1 MAMFRLSAGVVAGSS
16 GQSAI
21 AALAYRM
28 AAQYTAEHTTKTPD
42 YTAKSDELKYADIM
56 LPDDAPDW
64 AREAFGDIALARAYE
79 TVLAEAEAAGQVL
92 SDEEATMQAV
102 VRVAEVLGNSVE
114 SAERRL
120 NRRALSAQY
129 LRKVDLAL
137 PRELPLA
144 DQKALLRSFAKDAFT
159 DRGMVV
165 TISVHDKGDGN
176 PHAHL
181 LLSMRDL
188 GEHDWG
194 AKNRAWNSRAL
205 LRQWRLEW
213 GQHVNLALER
223 AGSNARVDHRSLRDQ
238 GLQLEP
244 ENYHPYIAEHA
255 ERVGATPVQKLH
267 CQDVR
272 KQNQAYIRSNPEH
285 ILAVVQARQGTFT
298 EADVRAAL
306 MKQLRP
312 DPAEG
317 PKLQSAEQY
326 EQARFEL
333 EVEVLELLADAM
345 RSPDLLEV
353 HGQDIKE
360 EAQFVTRSRS
370 QQVWQ
375 LTQDA
380 RTLAAGRLTVAE
392 DLAAQDPIETGT
404 GPILIDT
411 APIELERAAEE
422 AAAAKRSAPKGAPR
436 SARSGPSAAIVREA
450 LLDRAEDLFV
460 KVHGGPVRPGAAKWN
475 PKSQASFEMQMKGPR
490 RGLWFDHKI
499 GEGGDLLDLVAMEIC
514 GLSAAK
520 ADFPRVLEAAARYAG
535 LSTEAEIDTGMLEA
549 RQAQRA
555 REAEAA
561 KADIKAA
568 RDSLV
573 QSLVEVAAPA
583 SGSPGAAYL
592 ASRSITDMPEAQLA
606 YLPPVPELEVV
617 AARHAALVVWAT
629 DGNGRIMGGQRILVQ
644 EDGTH
649 VDMEIRKPSFGTVS
663 GHPAR
668 FPARIPGGPLVVAE
682 SPEAALSIWQ
692 ATGHE
697 TWAVFGVSGF
707 ANVPLPDHRDVIFA
721 PDRDAPDSPAGLAFR
736 KAVAQHVADGT
747 RLSIA
752 VAPEPSGSK
761 GDLNDTHQRAGA
773 AVVRAAI
780 VAARPVQR
788 FLSPALNPGQRS
800 AAEAILGPDQ
810 LTLVKGH
817 AGTGKTFTIGE
828 AARVWQAR
836 GVRVL
841 AGAPSGKATQE
852 LNALDGI
859 EARTL
864 SSWEAQWARGQYPKA
879 GRFVFIMDEAG
890 MVGLN
895 QWSRIQSQ
903 VVAMGGKLVAVG
915 DPEQLRPVLDLSGWA
930 LAEAQA
936 SDVPAIDLVIR
947 QKDAGDRA
955 ATAALAQGR
964 IAEGISHYV
973 DRGALRLETVAGD
986 PVAVLASE
994 YWSQDPGGR
1003 GRPSRIALA
1012 YSNADVEA
1020 LNAAIRK
1027 SGQEAGAVARS
1038 GRRFTISRMDRRHDE
1053 DGLEMAE
1060 RRAVE
1065 IQLSAG
1071 DRLMLTGPHRDL
1083 DLARSSFGTV
1093 TSVRDG
1099 AFSILMDDAREAVEI
1114 NAERFNQFDYGYA
1127 ATIHK
1132 SQGMSVDRVLLLP
1145 HRRMDRHSTY
1155 VALSRHRDALT
1166 VFGRK
1171 NHLDD
1176 ADALVAMAKR
1186 LPAPLQVPTSF
1197 AAPTLVQP
1205 PAAEIVNRP
1214 DWSGPR
1220 GTRTPGKF
1228 VGDRHLM
1235 AVATRVAGLLR
1246 ADYAE
1251 TDPILDA
1258 QAAVDPNRDY
1268 TGAPQAVIPDLL
1280 ARQTV
1285 FRADD
1290 VAAVLAKPIR
1300 DPDTFLR
1307 LFRQAMAH
1315 EDLVA
1320 LPGSKKDKEADPW
1333 VYTTRRHLA
1342 AELAALDRGV
1352 KLSQS
1357 PIDVAAEMPFGGL
1370 SEDQRAALEYALAPG
1385 AIRLVQGAAGS
1396 GKTRLAAMTARA
1408 HEAAGSV
1415 VTVISPTEAGRRA
1428 LAEEGVG
1435 ALTFAEFLAE
1445 PMAYRGPDAPGAVV
1459 VLDDANGLGIGRAD
1473 VLLARIEA
1481 MSAKLIAFQNPQ
1493 RRPLDPGPVFRS
1505 LADRIG
1511 TAELSGLEGVSG
1523 PVRDLLTAIRQPEA
1537 HGSGA
1542 IEAARAAGLVQAS
1555 GGQGRAMA
1563 DLARAYVADP
1573 TDDKIVL
1580 AWSRRAADE
1589 LTTAIRAE
1597 LDRTRPER
1605 ATAEEIPDGPLAG
1618 LKPGDRIRFAT
1629 SGVYGSPE
1637 RDPAREQVVQRGA
1650 QAEVMAR
1657 DPDGLLRLRV
1667 AEMNA
1672 HGRAVGSREIR
1683 VAPEGPLPPWH
1694 YSFASSIAASAG
1706 RRHDSVHLLAAVG
1719 MDREGLATGVATSR
1733 SALNLAVPATDRE
1746 ASAFLDR
1753 IVARERAPRAAADY
1767 GFDPGRAQVAAMHA
1781 PDLPIP
1787 GTPSA
1792 PELPPQGLD
1801 PEDVARLTRM
1811 PKIPLSAAHARAANT
1826 AYLQNHPDHIVALLQ
1841 SDRAVFTEHD
1851 VRQALRAR
1859 LGRRVTEPELR
1870 RLGDRAMASGALV
1883 PLDQAAPDGSPQ
1895 YVTVARLD
1903 QIQRSAEQTRMLA
1916 KGRFAPGE
1924 APVLRPEELEG
1935 LNPMQRQAAE
1945 AMLNADRLT
1954 LVQGHAGTGKTHTL
1968 RDVAR
1973 IWQERGVA
1981 VLAGAPSGKATRE
1994 LAGLEGVT
2002 TATLAAWE
2010 ARWARGEAPD
2020 PGRFVFLMD
2029 EAGMVGAGQW
2039 GRLQAQILAMG
2050 GKLIAIGDPDQLQ
2063 PVADLPGWNVAE
2075 RAVGS
2080 ARTVLIDT
2088 VVRQKEVLQR
2098 EATEM
2103 LVRGGAGVRIAIDF
2117 YDSIGALR
2125 LRPEDRADPFAALA
2139 GAFFET
2145 SDPTR
2150 SRVAIAY
2157 TNRDVHRLNDLIRAE
2172 ALARGIVDRNSQRS
2186 YGSILR
2192 RTTAPGGRTG
2202 QERVPLRLGVG
2213 DRIMLTKPHR
2223 DLNLPRSSFGTVLA
2237 TRAAEIDILFD
2248 QTADP
2253 VTLDLQSFRDIDYG
2267 FASTIHK
2274 SQGLTA
2280 QDVFVLPHRLMHRH
2294 ATYVALSRHS
2304 DNLHVF
2310 GRAGH
2315 FERVSDLV
2323 AMAQA
2328 PGHLS
2333 VELPDGPADPG
2344 ASMVPTVT
2352 DAQIALREDWRGA
2365 ERSRRPVAL
2374 AGDAELMGIA
2384 ERTAGLLAADWQPGA
2399 PVLREDGARYAAR
2412 PTEVIDDVIR
2422 RRSVLR
2428 AEDVAARLAHVIADP
2443 DTFLRAFREAMSH
2456 PDLILLSD
2464 DPATTGRSRV
2474 YTTRTQLRGEL
2485 DAVDRGIRLALSPSP
2500 DEVPDVS
2507 KTIAAR
2513 LGGLGLSEAQAN
2525 AVSYTGRGGRL
2536 RLIRGDAGSGKT
2548 RVATATA
2555 ELHREAGWS
2564 VMAVSPSGA
2573 GLDAL
2578 RAAGVERPRTLR
2590 GFSAGLASGQVRL
2603 DPGTVVILDDAGRL
2617 GSQEIAPLLR
2627 AVEKAGAKLVALMDD
2642 GVQTP
2647 LEAGPVVRALAA
2659 RIGVA
2664 ELDDSFRWDQRRALA
2679 MGGLVGGGTVAQVA
2693 LNILQEDGVLHAGG
2707 TARKATALLAKRF
2720 VEDPTQDKVALAW
2733 SRAEVGQLTDAIR
2746 TALDIRDP
2754 ERTGFEG
2761 TEEGSFAGLK
2771 PGDRVQFMGGG
2782 RVEDRTALR
2791 GAQRVYIRPG
2801 SRAEYI
2807 GTDPRGRQMLRLTGS
2822 DETSRAVRLAPDT
2835 NMPDWRFDFANTIHG
2850 AIGQARDSVHLLAS
2864 PGMSKQMLT
2873 SGARLHREELSI
2885 VVPAS
2890 ETRMPEVLSRIL
2902 QRDATAESALD
2913 YGFEPALA
2921 ARQAMQGQAREV
2933 VADAAPDGIA
2943 SAMGRLREI
2952 AGLGH
2957 DPSREVAPRGFE
2969 GEVLAEVIV
2978 AATLRHGKAPDGADL
2993 LALEGHVQALTDAGG
3008 WRKILRQAPK
3018 DLPQR
3023 ADRLAIKLAG
3033 HDEEGRALTTA
3044 RILARG
3050 HLSAEALGESGIAHL
3065 FADGLALYGQRAE
3078 DARAS
3083 GQAQELVAP
3092 SVLTRDL
3099 PTYPEIQ
3106 PPRETRR
3113 VQSRLPLP
3121 YAPRGGGLEAFLSNL
3136 NPSNDKLTR
3145 DALDMFGLDGQ
3156 RRRARARS
3164 YAAARQSMR
3173 DGSAYREAKLKV
3185 KAQELLRRADR
3196 IETSG
3201 KPVAT
3206 AERPVP
3212 QPLGAALQMALAI
3225 TEHLPSD
3232 HPAHERDLLDE
3243 LHVLLGR
3250 AEAVKLPEDQVRAT
3264 ARKIAVARAG
3274 YDAKLEL
3281 GRSLI
3286 AREQADYDANKD
3298 TNLEWQGMRRPTFK
3312 EQLFRRYAN
3321 HVGSRIE
3328 HPMAAQHQRVKAAYD
3343 DEVKGAVAKGVDRYG
3358 APTTLEWVAARIA
3371 HMPGVPHDLAD
3382 GLTRAMG
3389 TGSPQRAQEIEQAR
3403 SDVLDQLSNVDD
3415 QKGDARDVLPQL
3427 YKAFTYKEIEALAK
3441 PIANAP
3447 ASLTH
3452 VPKEQRQAI
3461 SQRLTKLTEGEL
3473 FGVMGYAWGDHAE
3486 RMAKQLHPQRGQS
3499 RGSGRGLF

>member
-1 MAMFRLSAGVVAGSS
+1 MAIFRLSAGIISRGK
-16 GQSAI
+16 GQSAV

-28 AAQYTAEHTTKTPD
+28 ATQYKSDSTNRTTD

-56 LPDDAPDW
+56 LPEDAPDW
-64 AREAFGDIALARAYE
+64 ARDAFGDIALVRTFE
-79 TVLAEAEAAGQVL
+79 EVLAEAEAAGQVL
-92 SDEEATMQAV
+92 SDDEAIRRAA
-102 VRVAEVLGNSVE
+102 VRVAETLANSVE
-114 SAERRL
+114 ISECRL
-120 NRRALSAQY
+120 NKHEKKARYFRT
-129 LRKVDLAL
+129 VDLSL
-137 PRELPLA
+137 PNELDLA
-144 DQKALLRSFAKDAFT
+144 DQKVLLRSFVKDAFT
-159 DRGMVV
+159 DSGMVV

-181 LLSMRDL
+181 MLSLRDL
-188 GEHDWG
+188 GEGDWG
-194 AKNRAWNSRAL
+194 AKNRSWDTSAL

-213 GQHVNLALER
+213 AQHVNLALER
-223 AGSNARVDHRSLRDQ
+223 VGSNARVDHRTLKDQ

-244 ENYHPYIAEHA
+244 ENYHPYIAERA
-255 ERVGATPVQKLH
+255 ERGGELPREKLR

-285 ILAVVQARQGTFT
+285 ILAVVQSRQGTFS

-312 DPAEG
+312 DPAEV
-317 PKLQSAEQY
+317 PKLQSAEDY
-326 EQARFEL
+326 EQSRFEL
-333 EVEVLELLADAM
+333 EVEVRELLAEAM
-345 RSPDLLEV
+345 RSPELLEV
-353 HGQDIKE
+353 HGQHVE
-360 EAQFVTRSRS
+360 EQARFVTRSRS
-370 QQVWQ
+370 QQAWQ

-380 RTLAAGRLTVAE
+380 RVLAAGRLAVAE
-392 DLAAQDPIETGT
+392 DLVAQDPIETGT

-411 APIELERAAEE
+411 APIELERAA
-422 AAAAKRSAPKGAPR
+422 KRSAPKASKAPPR
-436 SARSGPSAAIVREA
+436 RHSRSGSSAAEVREA

-460 KVHGGPVRPGAAKWN
+460 KVHGSPVRPGAAKWN

-535 LSTEAEIDTGMLEA
+535 LSTEARIDTSTLEA

-561 KADIKAA
+561 KAEIEAA
-568 RDSLV
+568 RA
-573 QSLVEVAAPA
+573 SLVESLVELAAPA

-592 ASRSITDMPEAQLA
+592 ASRAITDMPEAQLA
-606 YLPPVPELEVV
+606 CLPPVPELEVV
-617 AARHAALVVWAT
+617 GARHAALVVWAT
-629 DGNGRIMGGQRILVQ
+629 DGDGRIMGGQRILVQ
-644 EDGTH
+644 EDGVR
-649 VDMEIRKPSFGTVS
+649 VDTEIRKPSFGTVS

-668 FPARIPGGPLVVAE
+668 FPARTPDGPLVVAE

-707 ANVPLPDHRDVIFA
+707 ATAPLPDDRDVIFA

-736 KAVAQHVADGT
+736 KALAQHVANGA

-761 GDLNDTHQRAGA
+761 SDLNDTHQRAGA
-773 AVVRAAI
+773 EAVRAAI
-780 VAARPVQR
+780 AAARPVQR
-788 FLSPALNPGQRS
+788 FLSPALNPGQRN

-828 AARVWQAR
+828 TARAWQAR

-864 SSWEAQWARGQYPKA
+864 SAWEAHWARGQYSEA

-915 DPEQLRPVLDLSGWA
+915 DPEQLPPVLDLSGWA

-936 SDVPAIDLVIR
+936 GDVPAIDLVVR
-947 QKDAGDRA
+947 QRDAGDRA
-955 ATAALAQGR
+955 ATAALAKGR

-973 DRGALRLETVAGD
+973 ERGALRLETVGGD

-1003 GRPSRIALA
+1003 GRPSRIALG

-1020 LNAAIRK
+1020 LNAAIRRA
-1027 SGQEAGAVARS
+1027 GQAVGAVARS
-1038 GRRFTISRMDRRHDE
+1038 GRRFIISRMDRGYDE
-1053 DGLEMAE
+1053 DGLESAH
-1060 RRAVE
+1060 RRAAE
-1065 IQLSAG
+1065 IQLSPG

-1114 NAERFNQFDYGYA
+1114 DAARFNQFDYGYA

-1145 HRRMDRHSTY
+1145 HRRMDRHATY

-1171 NHLDD
+1171 DHLEN
-1176 ADALVAMAKR
+1176 ARALVAMATR
-1186 LPAPLQVPTSF
+1186 LPAPLQTPTSF
-1197 AAPTLVQP
+1197 ETPTLVQS
-1205 PAAEIVNRP
+1205 PAAEIFNRP
-1214 DWSGPR
+1214 DWNGPR
-1220 GTRTPGKF
+1220 GTGTRVGF

-1246 ADYAE
+1246 DDYAE

-1258 QAAVDPNRDY
+1258 QAMVDPNRDY
-1268 TGAPQAVIPDLL
+1268 TGAPQAVISDLL

-1290 VAAVLAKPIR
+1290 VATVLANPIR

-1307 LFRQAMAH
+1307 LFRQAMGH
-1315 EDLVA
+1315 KDLVA
-1320 LPGSKKDKEADPW
+1320 LPRSKEGKDADPW

-1352 KLSQS
+1352 KLAQS
-1357 PIDVAAEMPFGGL
+1357 PIDVAAEMPVEGL
-1370 SEDQRAALEYALAPG
+1370 SEDQRTALQYALAPG
-1385 AIRLVQGAAGS
+1385 GVRLVLGPAGS
-1396 GKTRLAAMTARA
+1396 GKTRLAAITARA
-1408 HEAAGSV
+1408 HETAGSV
-1415 VTVISPTEAGRRA
+1415 VTVINPTEAGRRA
-1428 LAEEGVG
+1428 LAEEGVA

-1505 LADRIG
+1505 LATRIG

-1523 PVRDLLTAIRQPEA
+1523 PARDLLAAIRQPEA
-1537 HGSGA
+1537 RDAGA
-1542 IEAARAAGLVQAS
+1542 IEAACAAGLVQAS
-1555 GGQGRAMA
+1555 GAQDRAMA
-1563 DLARAYVADP
+1563 DLARAYVAEP
-1573 TDDKIVL
+1573 ADDKIAL
-1580 AWSRRAADE
+1580 AWSRRAADD
-1589 LTTAIRAE
+1589 LTIAIRAE

-1605 ATAEEIPDGPLAG
+1605 VAAEEIPDGPLAG

-1629 SGVYGSPE
+1629 GGVYGSPE
-1637 RDPAREQVVQRGA
+1637 RDPAGEQVVQRGA
-1650 QAEVMAR
+1650 RAEVMAR
-1657 DPDGLLRLRV
+1657 DPDGVLRLRV
-1667 AEMNA
+1667 ADMSA
-1672 HGRAVGSREIR
+1672 DGRAVGSREIR

-1706 RRHDSVHLLAAVG
+1706 RRHESVHLLADAG
-1719 MDREGLATGVATSR
+1719 MDRETLATGVATSR
-1733 SALNLAVPATDRE
+1733 SSLNLVVPAADRE
-1746 ASAFLDR
+1746 VRAVLGR
-1753 IVARERAPRAAADY
+1753 ILARERAPRAAADY
-1767 GFDPGRAQVAAMHA
+1767 GFDPGRAQAAAQQA

-1787 GTPSA
+1787 GTPRA
-1792 PELPPQGLD
+1792 PTHPPQGPD
-1801 PEDVARLTRM
+1801 SEEVARLTRL
-1811 PKIPLSAAHARAANT
+1811 PKIPLSATKARAANT

-1841 SDRAVFTEHD
+1841 SDRAVFTDHD

-1859 LGRRVTEPELR
+1859 LGRQVTEPELR

-1883 PLDQAAPDGSPQ
+1883 RLDQVAPDGSPQ

-1903 QIQRSAEQTRMLA
+1903 QIQRSAEQTRLLA
-1916 KGRFAPGE
+1916 NGRFAPGE
-1924 APVLRPEELEG
+1924 VPVLRPEEMEG

-1981 VLAGAPSGKATRE
+1981 VLAGASSGKATRE

-2063 PVADLPGWNVAE
+2063 PVADLPGWSVAE

-2080 ARTVLIDT
+2080 AKTVLIDT
-2088 VVRQKEVLQR
+2088 VVRQKDALQR

-2103 LVRGGAGVRIAIDF
+2103 LVRGGAGVRTAIDY
-2117 YDSIGALR
+2117 YDSKGALR
-2125 LRPEDRADPFAALA
+2125 LRSEDRADPFAALA

-2145 SDPTR
+2145 PDPTR

-2172 ALARGIVDRNSQRS
+2172 ALARGIVDHSSRRS
-2186 YGSILR
+2186 YGSFTR
-2192 RTTAPGGRTG
+2192 RTTAPGGRAG
-2202 QERVPLRLGVG
+2202 QERVPLELGVG
-2213 DRIMLTKPHR
+2213 DRILLTKPHR

-2237 TRAAEIDILFD
+2237 TRAAEIDVLFD
-2248 QTADP
+2248 RTADP

-2304 DNLHVF
+2304 DTLQVF
-2310 GRAGH
+2310 GRVGH
-2315 FERVSDLV
+2315 FERVSDLI

-2365 ERSRRPVAL
+2365 ERSRRLVAL

-2384 ERTAGLLAADWQPGA
+2384 ERTAGLLAADWQPGV

-2412 PTEVIDDVIR
+2412 PTEVVDDVIR
-2422 RRSVLR
+2422 RQSVLR
-2428 AEDVAARLAHVIADP
+2428 AEDVAAQLAHVIAEP

-2456 PDLILLSD
+2456 PDLVLLSD
-2464 DPATTGRSRV
+2464 DPSTTGRGRV

-2485 DAVDRGIRLALSPSP
+2485 DTVDRGIRLALSPSP
-2500 DEVPDVS
+2500 EEVPDVS
-2507 KTIAAR
+2507 KAISAR
-2513 LGGLGLSEAQAN
+2513 LSGLGLTEAQAK

-2536 RLIRGDAGSGKT
+2536 RLIRGGAGSGKT
-2548 RVATATA
+2548 RVAAATA

-2564 VMAVSPSGA
+2564 VLAVSPSGA

-2590 GFSAGLASGQVRL
+2590 GFSAGLASGQLRL

-2617 GSQEIAPLLR
+2617 GIQEIAPVLR
-2627 AVEKAGAKLVALMDD
+2627 EVEKAGAKLVALMDD

-2664 ELDDSFRWDQRRALA
+2664 ELDDSFRWNQRRAVA

-2693 LNILQEDGVLHAGG
+2693 LNILQEDGVLLAGG
-2707 TARKATALLAKRF
+2707 TARKATALLAERF

-2746 TALDIRDP
+2746 QVLDARDP
-2754 ERTGFEG
+2754 ARAGFEEA
-2761 TEEGSFAGLK
+2761 EEGSFAGLK

-2782 RVEDRTALR
+2782 RVEDRTAPR

-2801 SRAEYI
+2801 SRSVYL
-2807 GTDPRGRQMLRLTGS
+2807 GTDPRGRQMLRLMEADG
-2822 DETSRAVRLAPDT
+2822 TSRDVRLVPDT
-2835 NMPDWRFDFANTIHG
+2835 DMPDWRFDFAQTIHG
-2850 AIGQARDSVHLLAS
+2850 AIGQARDSVHLLAG
-2864 PGMSKQMLT
+2864 PGMSKQIFT
-2873 SGARLHREELSI
+2873 SAARLHREDLSI

-2890 ETRMPEVLSRIL
+2890 ETRMPDVLSRIL
-2902 QRDATAESALD
+2902 QRDATAETVLD
-2913 YGFEPALA
+2913 YGFEPAFA
-2921 ARQAMQGQAREV
+2921 ARQAMQGQGREI
-2933 VADAAPDGIA
+2933 VADPMPDGIA
-2943 SAMGRLREI
+2943 AAMGRLREI
-2952 AGLGH
+2952 AGLGQ
-2957 DPSREVAPRGFE
+2957 DPSREVALRGLE
-2969 GEVLAEVIV
+2969 GEVLAEVIG
-2978 AATLRHGKAPDGADL
+2978 AATLRHGRAPAGADL
-2993 LALEGHVQALTDAGG
+2993 LALEGYVRALTDAGK
-3008 WRKILRQAPK
+3008 WRQILRQVPK
-3018 DLPQR
+3018 DLPKW

-3033 HDEEGRALTTA
+3033 RDEDGRALTTA
-3044 RILARG
+3044 RILAGG

-3083 GQAQELVAP
+3083 DRVQELVAP
-3092 SVLTRDL
+3092 SGSTRDL

-3106 PPRETRR
+3106 PPQEMRR
-3113 VQSRLPLP
+3113 TQSRRPLP
-3121 YAPRGGGLEAFLSNL
+3121 YTPRGGGLGAFLSNL
-3136 NPSNDKLTR
+3136 DPSNDRLTR
-3145 DALDMFGLDGQ
+3145 DALDMFGLDGR

-3164 YAAARQSMR
+3164 YAAARRSMR
-3173 DGSAYREAKLKV
+3173 DGSAQREARVKV
-3185 KAQELLRRADR
+3185 KAQTMLSREGGV
-3196 IETSG
+3196 ETRTA
-3201 KPVAT
+3201 PAAT

-3212 QPLGAALQMALAI
+3212 KPSGAILQMAMAI

-3232 HPAHERDLLDE
+3232 HPAHKRDLLDE
-3243 LHVLLGR
+3243 LQGLLNR
-3250 AEAVKLPEDQVRAT
+3250 AEAAEVPEDQVQAT
-3264 ARKIAVARAG
+3264 ARKIATARAG

-3281 GRSLI
+3281 GRALI
-3286 AREQADYDANKD
+3286 AGEQADYDANKD
-3298 TNLEWQGMRRPTFK
+3298 TAPEWQGIRRPMFK
-3312 EQLFRRYAN
+3312 EHLFRRYVN
-3321 HVGSRIE
+3321 HVGSGIE
-3328 HPMAAQHQRVKAAYD
+3328 HPMAAQHQRVKDMYD
-3343 DEVKGAVAKGVDRYG
+3343 DEVGDAVAKGVDRYG
-3358 APTTLEWVAARIA
+3358 APTELEWTAARIA
-3371 HMPGVPHDLAD
+3371 HLPGVPRDLAE
-3382 GLTRAMG
+3382 GLSHAMG
-3389 TGSPQRAQEIEQAR
+3389 TGSPQRAQEIERAR
-3403 SDVLDQLSNVDD
+3403 SDVLDQLSKVDD
-3415 QKGDARDVLPQL
+3415 RSGDARDVLPQL
-3427 YKAFTYKEIEALAK
+3427 YKAFTYREIEALAK
-3441 PIANAP
+3441 ADTKGPD
-3447 ASLTH
+3447 SLTH
-3452 VPKEQRQAI
+3452 IPLQQRKVAADALKT
-3461 SQRLTKLTEGEL
+3461 LTKDGLIGFAL
-3473 FGVMGYAWGDHAE
+3473 YPWNDHAE
-3486 RMAKQLHPQRGQS
+3486 RVADGVHPERGRS
-3499 RGSGRGLF
+3499 RGRGLGLF